1 MPEYSPSDQ
10 TFYFRLLSLLTPCK
24 NVYKSISHMVKVGI
38 IGFGYW
44 GPNLVRNFNLAS
56 DCLVTGVADPR
67 SDRLIQ
73 LGKLYS
79 HIKGYKDANDLI
91 NSKDVDAVVIA
102 TPVSTHFE
110 LAKKALLMGKHV
122 LLEKPMASSVLEAE
136 ILIDL
141 ADQMKVTLMVDHTF
155 LYTGA
160 VNKMK
165 HLIDRGDLGTIKY
178 LDSTR
183 INLGLF
189 QPDINVLWDLA
200 PHDISIL
207 NYMIDEQPYSVN
219 ATGITHTNNEIENIA
234 YLTVNYRS
242 GFIAHFS
249 CSWTSP
255 VKLRTMLIGG
265 DQKMILYN
273 DLEPTEKVK
282 IYDSGYKHSRLEDKN
297 KFLVDYRT
305 GDINVPKLDTH
316 EALLE
321 MATDFISCILT
332 NKKPK
337 SSSQLGLEV
346 VKILQAS
353 NTSIKNNGCE
363 VVLEA
368 LHPEKKFA
376 PDRILTS

>member
-1 MPEYSPSDQ
+1 
-10 TFYFRLLSLLTPCK
+10 
-24 NVYKSISHMVKVGI
+24 MVNVGI

-44 GPNLVRNFNLAS
+44 GPNLVRNFNLAT
-56 DCLVTGVADPR
+56 DCRVVAVADPR
-67 SDRLIQ
+67 PERLMH
-73 LGKLYS
+73 LSKLYA
-79 HIKGYKDANDLI
+79 HIKGYKDANSLI
-91 NSKDVDAVVIA
+91 YNKDVDAIIIA

-110 LAKKALLMGKHV
+110 LAELALRQGKHV
-122 LLEKPMASSVLEAE
+122 LLEKPMASSIVEAE
-136 ILIDL
+136 ILINIAKEKNL
-141 ADQMKVTLMVDHTF
+141 LLMVDHTF

-160 VNKMK
+160 VTKMK
-165 HLIDRGDLGTIKY
+165 QLINSGDLGSIKY

-207 NYMIDEQPYSVN
+207 MHLINEEAYSVN
-219 ATGITHTNNEIENIA
+219 ATGITHTNNEMENIA
-234 YLTVNYRS
+234 YLTVNYKS

-282 IYDSGYKHSRLEDKN
+282 IYDSGYKHSRLQDKN
-297 KFLVDYRT
+297 QILVDYRT
-305 GDINVPKLDTH
+305 GDIHVPKLDTN

-321 MATDFISCILT
+321 MANDFIFCII
-332 NKKPK
+332 NHKEPK
-337 SSSQLGLEV
+337 SSSHLGLEV
-346 VKILQAS
+346 VRILEAS
-353 NTSIKNNGCE
+353 NRSIKHNGCE
-363 VVLEA
+363 VL
-368 LHPEKKFA
+368 LNSLIPEERLKPATF
-376 PDRILTS
+376 LVS